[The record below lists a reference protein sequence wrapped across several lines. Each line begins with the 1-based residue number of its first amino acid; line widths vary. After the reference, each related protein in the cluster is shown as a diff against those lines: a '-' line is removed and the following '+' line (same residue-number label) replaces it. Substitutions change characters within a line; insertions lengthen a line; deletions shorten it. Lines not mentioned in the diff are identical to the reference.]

1 MTLKE
6 KTASALRK
14 LVASLVLVLLFS
26 YFISMILGP
35 LLFYT
40 SPQGL
45 DAASNLITE
54 LPLSLLM
61 IANFSIPM
69 GTYVGTFF
77 LAIWLL
83 YFAAF
88 ALAWVDAPSF
98 PVSIKNAAQ
107 RANLTSSNYLFV
119 LPQLSTIL
127 LVAIVLL
134 QSLQESAGVQT
145 GSISFENPVLGFLS
159 VSYAP
164 FVEELSYRITTLGLL
179 DGLYLVWRTRH
190 REQYQGI
197 KGAVHLLVSTM
208 WKPERPK
215 RLLGF
220 KTIRD
225 NGLKG
230 ISWIEWLILIA
241 TSGAFGAAHYLY
253 GGGWEIGKIST
264 AMISGLALGYVYLRY
279 GAYAPI
285 LLHWYFNY
293 YFGAFDLAS
302 QLKMPSAELLAI
314 ATEFLNF
321 GGGILLASAFIA
333 VSVAR
338 VWSATRR
345 RSWTR

>member
-1 MTLKE
+1 LTLKE
-6 KTASALRK
+6 EAASALRK
-14 LVASLVLVLLFS
+14 LVAFLVLILLFS
-26 YFISMILGP
+26 YLISMVLGP

-69 GTYVGTFF
+69 GTYVGIFF

-83 YFAAF
+83 YVAAF

-107 RANLTSSNYLFV
+107 RANLTSSNYLVV

-145 GSISFENPVLGFLS
+145 GSISFDNPVLGFLS

-179 DGLYLVWRTRH
+179 DGLYLVWRTR
-190 REQYQGI
+190 RRDQYQGI
-197 KGAVHLLVSTM
+197 KGTVHLLASTM
-208 WKPERPK
+208 WKPDGPK
-215 RLLGF
+215 KLLGF
-220 KTIRD
+220 KTIQD

-302 QLKMPSAELLAI
+302 QLKMPSADLLA
-314 ATEFLNF
+314 AGTEFMNF
-321 GGGILLASAFIA
+321 GGGILLASALILT
-333 VSVAR
+333 SLGR
-338 VWSATRR
+338 LWSATRR
-345 RSWTR
+345 RA